1 MGTKVKV
8 TGKTKVNVKKKPIK
22 AGSGYKDNTGGIFT
36 AKVAAIAR
44 KRRKKLNKNKNG

>member
-8 TGKTKVNVKKKPIK
+8 TGKTKVSVKKNPIK
-22 AGSGYKDNTGGIFT
+22 AGSGHKDNTGGIFT

-44 KRRKKLNKNKNG
+44 KRRKRINKIKNG

>member
-8 TGKTKVNVKKKPIK
+8 TGKTKVHVKKNPIK
-22 AGSGYKDNTGGIFT
+22 GGSTDRSSGGIFT

-44 KRRKKLNKNKNG
+44 KRRKRLSKSKNG